1 MTHHG
6 LDAMARRMITELK
19 LLVLDANAD
28 IYATCPRFQYIFMVG
43 SRDLY
48 EGVQSSAELYISYCI
63 TQ

>member
-1 MTHHG
+1 
-6 LDAMARRMITELK
+6 MARRMITELK